1 MRRTSDA
8 TRDVVTLGF
17 RENPRH
23 VSILF
28 VEAGLLGAS
37 NRIEAERRIYGG
49 ARGARNTVPLG
60 RRSWL
65 RLRSRSVCPA
75 PGAF

>member
-28 VEAGLLGAS
+28 VEAGLLGAC
-37 NRIEAERRIYGG
+37 NRIEAERDLWWR
-49 ARGARNTVPLG
+49 TG
-60 RRSWL
+60 RAEHRT
-65 RLRSRSVCPA
+65 A
-75 PGAF
+75 G